1 MWQSA
6 LLLAKGI
13 VRHWLQALG
22 GALMAIVGLVSQIR
36 SWIVPPGVWL
46 ALSGVLFLWAILE
59 TVHELRLRLP
69 TETSVVGK
77 FFHTFS
83 SQWSISVSRRGASGK
98 GREVVRSAI

>member
-13 VRHWLQALG
+13 ARHWLQALG
-22 GALMAIVGLVSQIR
+22 GALMAVVGLVSQIR

-69 TETSVVGK
+69 TEPSLVGR
-77 FFHTFS
+77 FFHTFHP
-83 SQWSISVSRRGASGK
+83 SGTFQYQGEVLREK
-98 GREVVRSAI
+98 DGRLFV